1 MGSARRFSVT
11 LRGPRLEGIETMRM
25 ALPAFG
31 GSRPERQA
39 NAEQER
45 A

>member
-1 MGSARRFSVT
+1 MGSARRFGMT
-11 LRGPRLEGIETMRM
+11 LRGPRLEGIEAVGM
-25 ALPAFG
+25 ALTVFA

-39 NAEQER
+39 DAEQER